1 MCHCDT
7 ETVVDNLGQTY
18 TSRTNYSP
26 FFGTSSLSL
35 SSEDD
40 DDEDDEDDDPE
51 EQEEDED
58 EELDPDR
65 DEDEDEEEDLDEELD
80 EELEEEPSESE
91 SDPDPLLASLRLR
104 LLSFFCFRAAELG
117 VRGLV
122 LAATIRLS
130 PSPSLCMPSFTS
142 TPEGVGGLTS
152 LSPLSCSPSDSGSSF
167 SSLESSLGYE
177 SGEAEASL
185 A

>member
-1 MCHCDT
+1 M
-7 ETVVDNLGQTY
+7 TVIDN
-18 TSRTNYSP
+18 NSP
-26 FFGTSSLSL
+26 FFATSSLSL

-65 DEDEDEEEDLDEELD
+65 DEDDDEEDDLDEELD
-80 EELEEEPSESE
+80 EELEEPSESE
-91 SDPDPLLASLRLR
+91 SDLDPLLASLRLR
-104 LLSFFCFRAAELG
+104 LLSFFCFRVAEFG

-130 PSPSLCMPSFTS
+130 PSPSLCTSSFIS
-142 TPEGVGGLTS
+142 TPEGVGGLTGGIS
-152 LSPLSCSPSDSGSSF
+152 LSPLSCSSTDSGSSF
-167 SSLESSLGYE
+167 SSLESSLGKVR
-177 SGEAEASL
+177 GDAEVSPL
-185 A
+185 G